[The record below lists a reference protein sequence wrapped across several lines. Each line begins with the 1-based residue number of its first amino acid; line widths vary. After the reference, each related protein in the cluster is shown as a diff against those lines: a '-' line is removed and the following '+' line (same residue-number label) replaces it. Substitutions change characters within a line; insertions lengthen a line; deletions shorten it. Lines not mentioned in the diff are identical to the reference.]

1 MANSMDNGLNG
12 VADGIVDSLMR
23 LPPLVRAKLL
33 RPLAE
38 SLGGEVSHPHFLILK
53 ILAESGPQPVS
64 GVARCA
70 LLSRPEL
77 TLISDRL
84 VDLGFVERQAGEA
97 DRRVTILSVTDKGR
111 QFVKD
116 TMARTRR
123 ILRGSLSGLTP
134 EELKELAGILT
145 RLAEL
150 AAKIE

>member
-1 MANSMDNGLNG
+1 MNQGPNEI
-12 VADGIVDSLMR
+12 ADELVESLMR
-23 LPPLVRAKLL
+23 LPPLLRSKLL

-38 SLGGEVSHPHFLILK
+38 SLGGEISHHHFLILK
-53 ILAESGPQPVS
+53 ILEESGPQPVS

-77 TLISDRL
+77 TLISERL
-84 VDLGFVERQAGEA
+84 VELGFADRRADEA
-97 DRRVTILSVTDKGR
+97 DRRITILSVTDKGR
-111 QFVKD
+111 QFLKD

-123 ILRGSLSGLTP
+123 ILRGRLSGLTP
-134 EELKELAGILT
+134 EELRELAVILT